1 MQSKIPGQKNIKR
14 QGVED
19 STQRIIQVGDMV
31 IHNGT
36 GRKAFVKST
45 HTAVVNGVR
54 YDEIDV
60 DAASGPW
67 DPKDVRKL

>member
-14 QGVED
+14 PGVED
-19 STQRIIQVGDMV
+19 MNGNVVKVGDKV
-31 IHNGT
+31 RSHST
-36 GRKAFVKST
+36 GRDAVVKST

-67 DPKDVRKL
+67 DPKTVRKL